1 MRGVVNLLI
10 WIRGDWVWSL
20 PAIVVNIGK
29 LRQKQEINKMEKLTV
44 AAAQK
49 DLMNLVKSVTED
61 NKVYEIEISE
71 ESAVLISQK
80 NYESLQETLELL
92 SIPGLRESLQKSL
105 QQIANNETY
114 SLDEVLGEVD

>member
-1 MRGVVNLLI
+1 M
-10 WIRGDWVWSL
+10 
-20 PAIVVNIGK
+20 NIGK

-49 DLMNLVKSVTED
+49 DLMNLVKSVTEE
-61 NKVYEIEISE
+61 NKVYEIEISQ

-105 QQIANNETY
+105 QQIADNETY
-114 SLDEVLGEVD
+114 SLDEVLGDID